1 MGYGISRTTHQS
13 PLVTMV
19 KTPTTPP
26 KTKLPRRSATTCL
39 TQSPTSPHQ
48 NTHTGLFSHVQMLF
62 GDAVLVTVTTANL
75 RPAFMHSLYQ
85 KRHLLAENG
94 IPFILFGALID
105 DEGNEVVVGKNKYPT
120 KGIICA
126 LDVDDDD
133 DDNKD
138 KRKDKAIEIAKQ
150 IGDLYLKT
158 TKPSPGAKP
167 FLFQIGRV
175 EQDEKFIN
183 EVVIDSDASLAVAM
197 MYHDDLKCGTFDGEL
212 AEQVIEHYFV
222 PSATT
227 STNSLSRKSAIQFQY
242 DNWVTP
248 FV

>member
-1 MGYGISRTTHQS
+1 
-13 PLVTMV
+13 
-19 KTPTTPP
+19 
-26 KTKLPRRSATTCL
+26 
-39 TQSPTSPHQ
+39 
-48 NTHTGLFSHVQMLF
+48 MLF
-62 GDAVLVTVTTANL
+62 GDAVLVTFTLVNL
-75 RPAFMHSLYQ
+75 RHAFMNSLYQ

-105 DEGNEVVVGKNKYPT
+105 DEGNDVVVGQNKYPA

-133 DDNKD
+133 DDNED

-158 TKPSPGAKP
+158 TQPFRGAKP
-167 FLFQIGRV
+167 FLFQIGCV
-175 EQDEKFIN
+175 EQDEKFLN
-183 EVVIDSDASLAVAM
+183 QVVIDSDASLAVAM
-197 MYHDDLKCGTFDGEL
+197 MYHDDLKRGSFDGDL
-212 AEQVIEHYFV
+212 AEQVIEHYFA

-242 DNWVTP
+242 DSWVKQ

>member
-1 MGYGISRTTHQS
+1 
-13 PLVTMV
+13 MV

-26 KTKLPRRSATTCL
+26 KSKLPRRSATASL

-48 NTHTGLFSHVQMLF
+48 NTHTGLYAHIQMLF
-62 GDAVLVTVTTANL
+62 GDAVLVTFTLVNL
-75 RPAFMHSLYQ
+75 RHAFMNSLYQ

-105 DEGNEVVVGKNKYPT
+105 DEGNDVVVGQNKYPA

-158 TKPSPGAKP
+158 TQPFRGAKP

-175 EQDEKFIN
+175 EQDEKFLN
-183 EVVIDSDASLAVAM
+183 QVVIDSDASLP
-197 MYHDDLKCGTFDGEL
+197 LL
-212 AEQVIEHYFV
+212 
-222 PSATT
+222 
-227 STNSLSRKSAIQFQY
+227 
-242 DNWVTP
+242 
-248 FV
+248 